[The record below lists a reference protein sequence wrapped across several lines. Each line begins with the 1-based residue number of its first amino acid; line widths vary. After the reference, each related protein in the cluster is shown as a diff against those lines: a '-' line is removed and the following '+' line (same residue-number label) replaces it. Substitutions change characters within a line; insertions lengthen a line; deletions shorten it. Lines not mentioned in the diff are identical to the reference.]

1 MFLNVFTQVVIL
13 FILIFLGAILTKKGV
28 FTEKGISSMTDMVL
42 LLVTPCVIIKSFI
55 REFDSTTFK
64 KLLISFLI
72 AILSHIGFIIL
83 SRVLLRDK
91 NERSQK
97 VLQFGVIFSNCGYM
111 SIPLQQA
118 LLGDDGIFYGAS
130 YIAIFQIF
138 IWSYGLLLMSGD
150 KKVLSPKKILINP
163 GVIGV
168 SIGLIIFL
176 LSIPVPK
183 VIAEPISYL
192 ASLNTPLPMLI
203 IGYHLMKSN
212 ILEGLRN
219 IKCFFAIGIKLFLF
233 PLLAL
238 LVMYLCGVRGTMLIS
253 SVISCSA
260 PTAAITTMFSDK
272 YSCDTALSVN
282 MVSISTLLSLISM
295 PILITLAQHLA

>member
-1 MFLNVFTQVVIL
+1 MFLNVFSQVVIL
-13 FILIFLGAILTKKGV
+13 FVLIFLGAILTKKGV

-55 REFDSTTFK
+55 REFDATTFK

-83 SRVLLRDK
+83 SRILLRDK

-118 LLGDDGIFYGAS
+118 LLGDDGVFYGSS
-130 YIAIFQIF
+130 YIAIFQLF

-150 KKVLSPKKILINP
+150 KKVLSPKKMLINP
-163 GVIGV
+163 GVIGI

-176 LSIPVPK
+176 LSIHVPK
-183 VIAEPISYL
+183 VISEPISYI

-212 ILEGLRN
+212 IFEGLKN

-238 LVMYLCGVRGTMLIS
+238 GVMYICGIRGTMLIS

-295 PILITLAQHLA
+295 PILVTLAQYLA

>member
-150 KKVLSPKKILINP
+150 KKVLSPKKMLINP

-183 VIAEPISYL
+183 VIAEPISYI
-192 ASLNTPLPMLI
+192 ASLNTPLPMMI

-260 PTAAITTMFSDK
+260 PTAAITTMFSNK

>member
-1 MFLNVFTQVVIL
+1 
-13 FILIFLGAILTKKGV
+13 
-28 FTEKGISSMTDMVL
+28 
-42 LLVTPCVIIKSFI
+42 
-55 REFDSTTFK
+55 
-64 KLLISFLI
+64 
-72 AILSHIGFIIL
+72 
-83 SRVLLRDK
+83 
-91 NERSQK
+91 
-97 VLQFGVIFSNCGYM
+97 
-111 SIPLQQA
+111 
-118 LLGDDGIFYGAS
+118 
-130 YIAIFQIF
+130 
-138 IWSYGLLLMSGD
+138 MSGD
-150 KKVLSPKKILINP
+150 KKVLSPKKMLINP

-183 VIAEPISYL
+183 VIAEPISYI

-212 ILEGLRN
+212 ILEGLKN

-238 LVMYLCGVRGTMLIS
+238 FVMYLCGVRGTMLIS

>member
-150 KKVLSPKKILINP
+150 KKVLSPKKMLINP

-183 VIAEPISYL
+183 VIAEPISYI

-260 PTAAITTMFSDK
+260 PTAAITTMFSNK

>member
-150 KKVLSPKKILINP
+150 KKVLSPKKMLINP

-212 ILEGLRN
+212 IVDGLKN
-219 IKCFFAIGIKLFLF
+219 IKCFIAIGIKLFLF

-272 YSCDTALSVN
+272 YSCDTALSIN

>member
-150 KKVLSPKKILINP
+150 KKVLSPKKMLINP

-183 VIAEPISYL
+183 VIAEPISYI
-192 ASLNTPLPMLI
+192 ASLNTPLPMMI

-212 ILEGLRN
+212 IVDGLKN
-219 IKCFFAIGIKLFLF
+219 IKCFIAIGIKLFLF

-260 PTAAITTMFSDK
+260 PTAAITTMFSNK

>member
-150 KKVLSPKKILINP
+150 KKVLSPKKMLINP

-183 VIAEPISYL
+183 VIAEPISYI

-295 PILITLAQHLA
+295 PILITLAQQLA

>member
-1 MFLNVFTQVVIL
+1 MFISVFTQVAIL
-13 FILIFLGAILTKKGV
+13 FVLILLGAILTKKDI
-28 FTEKGISSMTDMVL
+28 FTEKGISVMTELVL
-42 LLVTPCVIIKSFI
+42 FLATPCVIIKSFF
-55 REFDSTTFK
+55 REFDASTFK

-72 AILSHIGFIIL
+72 AFLAHIGFIIL
-83 SRVLLRDK
+83 SRIFLRDK

-118 LLGDDGIFYGAS
+118 LLGEDGVFYGSS
-130 YIAIFQIF
+130 YIAIFQLF
-138 IWSYGLLLMSGD
+138 IWSYGILLMSGD
-150 KKVLSPKKILINP
+150 KKFLSPKKILISP
-163 GVIGV
+163 GMIGIT
-168 SIGLIIFL
+168 IGLIIFL

-183 VIAEPISYL
+183 VVSEPISYL

-212 ILEGLRN
+212 IFEGLKN
-219 IKCFFAIGIKLFLF
+219 LKCFFAIGIKLFLF

-238 LVMYLCGVRGTMLIS
+238 GVMYICGVRGTMLVS
-253 SVISCSA
+253 SVISFSA

-295 PILITLAQHLA
+295 PLLITFAQYLA

>member
-150 KKVLSPKKILINP
+150 KKVLSPKKMLINP

-183 VIAEPISYL
+183 VIAEPISYI

-212 ILEGLRN
+212 ILDGLRN

-260 PTAAITTMFSDK
+260 PTAAITTMFSNK